1 VYNQAEK
8 VEMKGL
14 ALLLFII
21 YGLGFVPLS
30 LAADEAQSPSTSS
43 EATQPADESKAA
55 ADKEPAKKEKKQGEK
70 KEGGASGEEP
80 GCDK

>member
-1 VYNQAEK
+1 
-8 VEMKGL
+8 MKGL

-21 YGLGFVPLS
+21 YGLGSVPFS
-30 LAADEAQSPSTSS
+30 LAADEAQPPSTSG
-43 EATQPADESKAA
+43 EATQPSDASKPA
-55 ADKEPAKKEKKQGEK
+55 ADKEPVKKEKKQGEK